1 MPSSASSARWSRT
14 TDLHQFR
21 LESLD
26 LAKCGMHNPRSGA
39 APHDQAGQATQSVDP
54 TEETRR
60 ALLVTVN
67 TTPADRTEL
76 EAHHGQVWSTDEL
89 ARDFEVLGF
98 AAPFVVVR
106 RRTDGRAGS
115 LMFQH
120 HPRFYFAFEVD
131 HE

>member
-1 MPSSASSARWSRT
+1 MNDLRSSA
-14 TDLHQFR
+14 
-21 LESLD
+21 
-26 LAKCGMHNPRSGA
+26 
-39 APHDQAGQATQSVDP
+39 APLDQAGQISQLVDP

-67 TTPADRTEL
+67 ATPADRASL
-76 EAHHGQVWSTDEL
+76 ESLHGQVWSTEEL

-120 HPRFYFAFEVD
+120 HPRFYFCFEVD

>member
-1 MPSSASSARWSRT
+1 
-14 TDLHQFR
+14 
-21 LESLD
+21 
-26 LAKCGMHNPRSGA
+26 MHDSPPKTISM
-39 APHDQAGQATQSVDP
+39 DQAGHAAQSVDP
-54 TEETRR
+54 TEESRR

-67 TTPADRTEL
+67 ATPVDRAAL
-76 EAHHGQVWSTDEL
+76 ETKHGQVWSTEEL

-106 RRTDGRAGS
+106 RKTDGRAGS

-120 HPRFYFAFEVD
+120 HPRFYFSFEVD